1 MQKKVSSLKKKLKIL
16 LPTLDEKQRRIFI
29 AAEAEELGYG
39 GISLLSKM
47 TGMSRQTIY
56 DGKRD
61 LESSSR
67 SHSVRKT
74 GGGRKKLTEN
84 NPKLLKTLESVVD
97 SSVRGDP
104 EATLKWT
111 SKSLR
116 KIQDGLLTKGY
127 YVSHQTVRSLLKAQ
141 GYTLQSNFKSTE
153 GKKDHP
159 DRNGQF
165 EYIGDISK
173 RFLKKHLPVISVD
186 TKKKELVGNY
196 KNNGREWGKSKKYTK
211 VLSHDFPDPKVSKAV
226 PYGVYD
232 ISDNKGWVNVG
243 ISSDT
248 AQFAVE
254 SIRQWWRKIGKER
267 YSDAKE
273 LLICADSGG
282 SNGYRIR
289 LWKHEIQKF
298 AREEK
303 MNVTVCHFPPGTSKW
318 NKVEH
323 RLFSYISK
331 NWRGRPLLT
340 YRTIIQLIAATT
352 TKTGLTVEARLDRK
366 KYKKGIKI
374 TDLEMEKVNIS
385 PHLFHGEWN
394 YTIKFL
400 Y

>member
-1 MQKKVSSLKKKLKIL
+1 MQKKVSSLKKKLKII
-16 LPTLDEKQRRIFI
+16 LPKLDEKQRRLLV
-29 AAEAEELGYG
+29 ALEAKELGYG
-39 GISLLSKM
+39 GVSLLSNL
-47 TGMSRQTIY
+47 TGMSRQTIHNGI
-56 DGKRD
+56 DE
-61 LESSSR
+61 LISSPR
-67 SHSVRKT
+67 VHSVRRI
-74 GGGRKKLTEN
+74 GGGRKKLSEN
-84 NPKLLKTLESVVD
+84 NPKLLRALDEVVD
-97 SSVRGDP
+97 SSVHGDP

-116 KIQDGLLTKGY
+116 NIQSGLLEKGY
-127 YVSHQTVRSLLKAQ
+127 FVSHQTVRNLLTEQK
-141 GYTLQSNFKSTE
+141 YTLQSNFKSME

-165 EYIGDISK
+165 EYISNISK
-173 RFLKKHLPVISVD
+173 KFVKQQMPVISVD
-186 TKKKELVGNY
+186 TKKKELIGNY

-211 VLSHDFPDPKVSKAV
+211 VLSHDFPDPKVPKAV

-254 SIRQWWRKIGKER
+254 SIRQWWKSVGRKR
-267 YSDAKE
+267 YSKAKK

-289 LWKHEIQKF
+289 LWKYEIQKF
-298 AREEK
+298 SKEE
-303 MNVTVCHFPPGTSKW
+303 NLDITICHFPPGTSKW

-340 YRTIIQLIAATT
+340 YRTVIQLIAATT
-352 TKTGLTVEARLDRK
+352 TKTGLKVDARLDRK
-366 KYKKGIKI
+366 KYQKGIKI
-374 TDLEMEKVNIS
+374 SDFEMKKLKIA
-385 PHLFHGEWN
+385 PHAFHGEWN
-394 YTIKFL
+394 YTIK
-400 Y
+400 YS